1 MSEMNVNGA
10 SQPIEGQKKKGIQSY
25 AKSGNTNFN
34 AKAVAANE
42 TKEQLYN
49 YIGSQSEE
57 FKTANENIEKGI
69 NDRNDKILQRQQE
82 IKQTLK
88 STSESLSKALDSIS
102 EEKNEQTKKMEAL
115 QEELR
120 TLQTG

>member
-102 EEKNEQTKKMEAL
+102 EEKNEQTKKM
-115 QEELR
+115 
-120 TLQTG
+120 